1 MMRQIIA
8 WSLQA
13 RVLVLAIAVA
23 LMFFGSTQLRDM
35 PVDTL
40 PEFQPTTVHVHAE
53 ALGLSAAE
61 VEQLVTVPL
70 EQDLLSFVP
79 FVDVI
84 RSESVPG
91 LASLELIFEPGTDI
105 YRARQ
110 VVQERLSEAAVALPG
125 ASKVPQMLQPLS
137 STNRVMMV
145 GLTSNDVSLIDMS
158 VLARWT
164 IRPALMGVPGV
175 ANVATW
181 GQREQ
186 QLQVQIDPQRLQDQ
200 GVSLT
205 QVIETTG
212 NALWWSP
219 LGFVEASSPGT
230 GGFIDTPNQ
239 RLGIQ
244 HIPTISSPEDLAQV
258 PIEDK
263 PAVRLDE
270 VADVV
275 EGHQLLIGD
284 AVINRGPSLL
294 LVIEKFPGASTL
306 EVTRAVEEELER
318 LRPGLSGIE
327 IDPTIYRPATTI
339 DSGIDDLALAA
350 LIGIVLVVLLISVFF
365 LDWRSALVSS
375 VAIPASLA
383 AAGVVLYA
391 TGATFNVMV
400 LAGLVI
406 AVAIVV
412 DDAIIDVD
420 HVRRRLRQRRTEG
433 SGQPP
438 ASTIVDALTEMRGAV
453 VFAALIIF
461 LSVLPLFFLDG
472 PSGEFFPPLAL
483 AYVMAVAAA
492 MVVSLTVTPALA
504 MFLLANAPLSE
515 NEPPLVRRLKSGYGA
530 AFTRFIR
537 TPGAPYAAVAVLAVV
552 GLAALSQLNQPSLL
566 PEFKQRDLLIH
577 WDGPPGT
584 SQPEMGRI
592 VSAAAGELESIP
604 GIRNVGAHVGR
615 AVTSDQ
621 IVGINSGEIWVS
633 IDSAADY
640 DKTVATIR
648 DVVEGYPGLSR
659 EVITYP
665 EERVRDI
672 LAEPEGDVTVRL
684 YGESIDVLRTEGEE
698 LRQVLS
704 EIDGV
709 VAPQLDQPAVEP
721 TIEIAV
727 DIAAAERHG
736 LNPGEIRRA
745 AATLV
750 SSIFVGALFEENKVF
765 EVVVW
770 STPETRASLTSI
782 RDLPIGTPDG
792 SQVRLQ
798 DVADVRIAANPNV
811 IKREAIS
818 RYIDVTAN
826 VSGRDVGSVKDDIE
840 RRLPQVELPLEYHAE
855 VLEGNEGLPG
865 AENRGVAFAVA
876 AGIVILLLLQLAFG
890 SWRLAALFFM
900 AAPLAL
906 AGGALAAFVDGGDVT
921 IGSYAGFVVLLGIVA
936 RTCVVLVRRYQRL
949 REEDGGPIS
958 DELIMRGTQEQI
970 APTLMTALATALAF
984 LPLLLLGDIFG
995 HEIVTPMAI
1004 VVLGGL
1010 VTSTL
1015 FTLFIAPVIYLRFAP
1030 ALETETLQ
1038 LTISEREAPAS

>member
-1 MMRQIIA
+1 MMRQIIG

-23 LMFFGSTQLRDM
+23 LMIFGSTQLRDM

-40 PEFQPTTVHVHAE
+40 PEFQPTTVHVQAE

-91 LASLELIFEPGTDI
+91 LASLELIFEPGTDL
-105 YRARQ
+105 YVARQ
-110 VVQERLSEAAVALPG
+110 VVQERLAEAAVALPG

-145 GLTSNDVSLIDMS
+145 GLTSDDVSLIDMS

-186 QLQVQIDPQRLQDQ
+186 QLQVLVDPQRLQDQ

-420 HVRRRLRQRRTEG
+420 HVRRRLRQRRAEG

-438 ASTIVDALTEMRGAV
+438 ASTIVDALTETRGAV

>member
-1 MMRQIIA
+1 MMRQIVG

-23 LMFFGSTQLRDM
+23 LMIFGSTQLRDM

-40 PEFQPTTVHVHAE
+40 PEFQPTTVHVQAE

-91 LASLELIFEPGTDI
+91 LASLELIFEPGTDL
-105 YRARQ
+105 YVARQ
-110 VVQERLSEAAVALPG
+110 VVQERLAEAAVALPG

-145 GLTSNDVSLIDMS
+145 GLTSDDVSLIDMS

-420 HVRRRLRQRRTEG
+420 HVRRRLRQRRAEG

-438 ASTIVDALTEMRGAV
+438 ASTIVDALTETRGAV

-698 LRQVLS
+698 LRQILS

>member
-1 MMRQIIA
+1 
-8 WSLQA
+8 
-13 RVLVLAIAVA
+13 
-23 LMFFGSTQLRDM
+23 
-35 PVDTL
+35 
-40 PEFQPTTVHVHAE
+40 
-53 ALGLSAAE
+53 
-61 VEQLVTVPL
+61 
-70 EQDLLSFVP
+70 
-79 FVDVI
+79 
-84 RSESVPG
+84 
-91 LASLELIFEPGTDI
+91 
-105 YRARQ
+105 
-110 VVQERLSEAAVALPG
+110 
-125 ASKVPQMLQPLS
+125 
-137 STNRVMMV
+137 
-145 GLTSNDVSLIDMS
+145 
-158 VLARWT
+158 
-164 IRPALMGVPGV
+164 
-175 ANVATW
+175 
-181 GQREQ
+181 
-186 QLQVQIDPQRLQDQ
+186 
-200 GVSLT
+200 
-205 QVIETTG
+205 
-212 NALWWSP
+212 
-219 LGFVEASSPGT
+219 
-230 GGFIDTPNQ
+230 
-239 RLGIQ
+239 
-244 HIPTISSPEDLAQV
+244 
-258 PIEDK
+258 
-263 PAVRLDE
+263 
-270 VADVV
+270 
-275 EGHQLLIGD
+275 
-284 AVINRGPSLL
+284 
-294 LVIEKFPGASTL
+294 
-306 EVTRAVEEELER
+306 
-318 LRPGLSGIE
+318 
-327 IDPTIYRPATTI
+327 
-339 DSGIDDLALAA
+339 
-350 LIGIVLVVLLISVFF
+350 
-365 LDWRSALVSS
+365 
-375 VAIPASLA
+375 
-383 AAGVVLYA
+383 
-391 TGATFNVMV
+391 
-400 LAGLVI
+400 
-406 AVAIVV
+406 
-412 DDAIIDVD
+412 
-420 HVRRRLRQRRTEG
+420 
-433 SGQPP
+433 
-438 ASTIVDALTEMRGAV
+438 
-453 VFAALIIF
+453 
-461 LSVLPLFFLDG
+461 
-472 PSGEFFPPLAL
+472 
-483 AYVMAVAAA
+483 
-492 MVVSLTVTPALA
+492 
-504 MFLLANAPLSE
+504 
-515 NEPPLVRRLKSGYGA
+515 
-530 AFTRFIR
+530 
-537 TPGAPYAAVAVLAVV
+537 
-552 GLAALSQLNQPSLL
+552 
-566 PEFKQRDLLIH
+566 
-577 WDGPPGT
+577 
-584 SQPEMGRI
+584 
-592 VSAAAGELESIP
+592 
-604 GIRNVGAHVGR
+604 
-615 AVTSDQ
+615 
-621 IVGINSGEIWVS
+621 
-633 IDSAADY
+633 
-640 DKTVATIR
+640 
-648 DVVEGYPGLSR
+648 VVEGYPGLSR

>member
-1 MMRQIIA
+1 MMRQIVG

-23 LMFFGSTQLRDM
+23 LMIFGSTQLRDM

-40 PEFQPTTVHVHAE
+40 PEFQPTTVHVQAE

-91 LASLELIFEPGTDI
+91 LASLELIFEPGTDL
-105 YRARQ
+105 YVARQ
-110 VVQERLSEAAVALPG
+110 VVQERLAEAAVALPG

-145 GLTSNDVSLIDMS
+145 GLTSDDVSLIDMS

-420 HVRRRLRQRRTEG
+420 HVRRRLRQRRAEG

-438 ASTIVDALTEMRGAV
+438 ASTIVDALTETRGAV

-698 LRQVLS
+698 LRQILS

-818 RYIDVTAN
+818 RYSDGTAN